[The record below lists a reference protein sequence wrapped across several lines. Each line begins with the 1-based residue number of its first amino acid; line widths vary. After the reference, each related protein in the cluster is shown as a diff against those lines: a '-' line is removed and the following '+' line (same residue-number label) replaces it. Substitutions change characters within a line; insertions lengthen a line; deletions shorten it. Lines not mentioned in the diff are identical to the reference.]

1 MQAQS
6 FGNAQM
12 SKTIQL
18 RHVPDALH
26 CELKARAALAG
37 LSLSAL
43 LLEELRHIAQN
54 TTSEK
59 MIARLKHRKPYLGK
73 RSPTEVLR
81 QMRSAGDGRLRLPSA
96 SRKRA

>member
-1 MQAQS
+1 
-6 FGNAQM
+6 M

-26 CELKARAALAG
+26 RELKARAALAG
-37 LSLSAL
+37 VSLSAF

-54 TTSEK
+54 TTSEQ
-59 MIARLKHRKPYLGK
+59 MVARLKRREPYPGK

-81 QMRSAGDGRLRLPSA
+81 QIRSSAEGRLHLPSA
-96 SRKRA
+96 SRKRARA